1 MNKNDFITSLK
12 RRLKHLPK
20 EDFEDAIAY
29 YTEYIEEMG
38 ADAQSDVTS
47 KLGTPEDAAREIIA
61 NCTEKHINDQKEK
74 GSIKNSTAII
84 RMTILA
90 ILASPIAIPLA
101 AAAIALLAVILC
113 TFIILILSFG
123 VMGISLTGSG
133 ILLLFSILFA
143 AGIAQKLVCCG
154 LGFCFLGFGILLIL
168 ATILLSKSYA
178 CAVAA
183 LFQKMFIR
191 KKVEA

>member
-1 MNKNDFITSLK
+1 MNKNDFITTLK

-29 YTEYIEEMG
+29 YTEYLEEMG
-38 ADAQSDVTS
+38 VDAQSDVTS

-61 NCTEKHINDQKEK
+61 NCTEKHINNQKEK
-74 GSIKNSTAII
+74 GSIKNSTII

-113 TFIILILSFG
+113 TFIILILTLGFMG
-123 VMGISLTGSG
+123 VALAGSG
-133 ILLLFSILFA
+133 ILLFISILFA
-143 AGIAQKLVCCG
+143 VGIAQKLVCCG
-154 LGFCFLGFGILLIL
+154 LGFLFLGVGILLML
-168 ATILLSKSYA
+168 ATILLSRSYA
-178 CAVAA
+178 CAIAA

-191 KKVEA
+191 KKVES

>member
-1 MNKNDFITSLK
+1 MNKYDFITTLK

-29 YTEYIEEMG
+29 YTEYLEEMG

-61 NCTEKHINDQKEK
+61 NCTEKHINNQKEK
-74 GSIKNSTAII
+74 GSIKNSTTII

-101 AAAIALLAVILC
+101 AVAITLLAVILC
-113 TFIILILSFG
+113 TFIILILALGCMG
-123 VMGISLTGSG
+123 VALAGSG
-133 ILLLFSILFA
+133 ILLFVSILFA

-154 LGFCFLGFGILLIL
+154 LGFCFLGVGILLIL

-178 CAVAA
+178 CAIAA

-191 KKVEA
+191 KKVEL

>member
-1 MNKNDFITSLK
+1 MNKNDFITTLK

-29 YTEYIEEMG
+29 YTEYLEEMG
-38 ADAQSDVTS
+38 VDAQSDVTS

-61 NCTEKHINDQKEK
+61 NCTEKHINNQKEK
-74 GSIKNSTAII
+74 GSIKNSTTII

-101 AAAIALLAVILC
+101 AVAIALLAVILC
-113 TFIILILSFG
+113 TFIILILTLGFMG
-123 VMGISLTGSG
+123 VALAGSG
-133 ILLLFSILFA
+133 ILLFVSILFA

-154 LGFCFLGFGILLIL
+154 LGFLFLGIGILLML
-168 ATILLSKSYA
+168 ATILLSRSYA
-178 CAVAA
+178 CAIAA

-191 KKVEA
+191 KKVES